1 MPASGFVRLNLET
14 GKGRRLAPAAIS
26 VERSAISEIVVP
38 DPMKTAYVR
47 NGSKADFKVQAT
59 FSAPHLPPRLARVL
73 LVAPLMQSLTEGI

>member
-1 MPASGFVRLNLET
+1 
-14 GKGRRLAPAAIS
+14 
-26 VERSAISEIVVP
+26 
-38 DPMKTAYVR
+38 MKTAYVR